1 MGLLGLLS
9 VAGPAWA
16 GALYLDGAGSY
27 VTFVGTGVPSGNQS
41 FTIEAWINP
50 TSIPA
55 GGENGGQI
63 TFWGNQ
69 TQNQANGFRLRGP
82 SGVRHYFWSNDH
94 DANLAENILPDT
106 TGPNRDGWHH
116 LAITYN
122 GTRTEWFWN
131 GVSLGTRQTAAGVNV
146 QPVNHRIGCRLNA
159 EFFHGLIDEI
169 RIWNKAR
176 SAAEIVADMNRS
188 LVGTES
194 NLVVYFDFE
203 GDLGDRA
210 GGDNNGTFLGN
221 ATLDPLANAPIATP
235 GPRIFSF
242 RANTNWVLIGT
253 PVTLMWEVTNA
264 TLLVIDQGVGVVSGA
279 TNSVQVTPWTT
290 TTYTLT
296 ASNQFGLRV
305 ARVTVTVDPGVP
317 VAHPQTVATIKNTPV
332 AITLTG
338 SDPNGNALTYAVVT
352 LPTHGGLSGQPP
364 NLVYTP
370 APDYFGNDFF
380 TFKVNDG
387 TNDSPVATVTI
398 RIEPEPTP
406 PTAIVLSSTNIN
418 SMAGPGQFLA
428 ALRAIDANPLDTHSF
443 ALVPGPGD
451 THNGLFLVNSN
462 LLLAGPRYA
471 AVPGSALFLRLR
483 ATDPTGLSY
492 EQAVV
497 LQVVEVQ
504 QNVVI
509 NEIHYNGP
517 DNTVRDEFIELYN
530 PKPVAVDLSYWRL
543 RGGVDFAFPPG
554 TSIPAGG
561 FLVVAQDPG
570 VILTNYGVTAQGPW
584 QGQLN
589 NEGER
594 VTLRGPRDEL
604 IDEVEFR
611 SEFPWPIAANGQG
624 GSMELI
630 NPSLDNNL
638 GSSWATPLN
647 PPRPSPGRTNQV
659 FAFNPPPNIRQ
670 VNHSPKQ
677 PTSSNAVVITAKVT
691 DPEGVASVLLS
702 YQVVLPGQFIPA
714 RLPLTTAQLNSLN
727 TNPGLTNPINPAFE
741 APTNWITVAMRDDG
755 LDGDAQAGDHV
766 YTVVLPP
773 QGNRTLV
780 RYRITV
786 TDTFGAS
793 RRAPFED
800 DPSLNFA
807 YFVYDGLPPY
817 VGYGPEVLR
826 TLPVYW
832 LITRDADLA
841 QCTAWFNTADQLP
854 QDIGGQ
860 RNAGRLHFNWEGAIV
875 YDGVVYDHVK
885 YRLRGANGRYHPGKR
900 SFRIRFNRGHYLEAK
915 DEFGNPFPKKWQE
928 LTTGKGQSNRGTES
942 FALNEVIN
950 YFLWNKVG
958 VPAPAAFFFHFR
970 VVRGTSETNRYD
982 GDFWGLNW
990 AQEEYDVGFLEAR
1003 NLPKGNLY
1011 KLVDNYVLGRGE
1023 LRYQGPYAAT
1033 NAADFYNIE
1042 NNLTG
1047 YQPTAWLLAH
1057 ANYSNW
1063 FRYHAVAEAIRH
1075 YDVWPSCN
1083 KNAAWYFEPIYT
1095 PENNY
1100 LGRMWLL
1107 PYDGTDTWGPTWNGG
1122 QDVLHN
1128 GIFNDSGVAGGD
1140 AGENPELQLEYRN
1153 VVREVRDLLFQPDH
1167 INPLIDA
1174 FAARISAFVPADL
1187 ARWLDAPAPA
1197 NYRSL
1202 YIPSCPGVTGGLPGY
1217 VQDMKNFMFVGGN
1230 NPWWTDR
1237 TSVPAGG
1244 WITRLDQLAADAAIP
1259 AKPTVRYRG
1268 LNGFP
1273 LNGLVFESSPFADPQ
1288 GSHTFAAMKWRVAE
1302 VLDTNQPL
1310 ADPRQVPPLEWDAV
1324 WESPELTTFTPQIT
1338 IPGTY
1343 LQPFKLYRVRVRHK
1357 DNTGRWSQWSD
1368 PYPFYPTPADILGDL
1383 PRSLVISEIMYNPP
1397 NEGLID
1403 GDEFEFLELKNIGTT
1418 TLDLSG
1424 LYFSQG
1430 LSFRFSD
1437 GTLLAPGQVL
1447 VLVRNR
1453 SYFQMKYPGV
1463 PVHGVYSG
1471 RLDNAGERIT
1481 LRHPQGVNI
1490 LSISYNDRPP
1500 WPVTADG
1507 YGFSLVLADPA
1518 TGTYRPST
1526 QPGGSPGADDPP
1538 PTTPPVLINE
1548 VLAASQ
1554 PPALDQIELFNPNAF
1569 PVDVSG
1575 WFLSDEPRRPWKY
1588 RIPDGT
1594 VIPAGGYV
1602 VLDETHFNPQ
1612 PGTTNNF
1619 ALSST
1624 GDDVYLFAA
1633 DAEGRLTGYVSGVDF
1648 GGSESGI
1655 SLGRH
1660 VTSDGRTRF
1669 VAQAEPSFG
1678 APNVGPRISPVVIT
1692 EIMYHPPETGGLA
1705 EGALEY
1711 VEILNWTEA
1720 PVPLFDPQSPTNTWM
1735 LKGGV
1740 DLVLPTNLTLAP
1752 GQFAL
1757 LVSFDPADTA
1767 TRTAFLA
1774 AYGLT
1779 DPVLVLGPYDGRL
1792 NNAGEDVELH
1802 KRIVVH
1808 GTNVANVLMDKVD
1821 YRDREPWPL
1830 GADGVGLSL
1839 HRIAPNLFGDDPAHW
1854 VAAPPTPARPGPTG
1868 GSPPT
1873 ILISPTNQVVTLG
1886 RPATFSVGALG
1897 PAPLAYQW
1905 RFNGTNLPGATNPVL
1920 SLAAARHQDI
1930 GDYQVVVFNRY
1941 GSVASGLARLEVR
1954 TPAFILQQPS
1964 DVTVR
1969 VRPDPSAAPTTN
1981 VTFSVEAYS
1990 SYPLRIQW
1998 RFNGVDIP
2006 GATNATLVISNVQPE
2021 HWGQYVAAISDEV
2034 DTVLSQPAWL
2044 YPLVRAGFAQSP
2056 LSQTV
2061 PVNSL
2066 VTLSAIATGWPPPF
2080 TFEWRLGSTTLVT
2093 NEQESPVTFFTFR
2106 APSSPGSA
2114 QYRVVLR
2121 SRSTSGVGSSFAT
2134 LTFVADSDGDGLPD
2148 DWESAHGLNPAD
2160 PADAWA
2166 DADGDGASNR
2176 DEYTAGTSPTN
2187 AASVLKL
2194 AISRHEGPLLRFE
2207 AVSNRTYT
2215 VEWTPVLSGAW
2226 FKLAELPA
2234 LPTNYQARLI
2244 HRLDLTRP
2252 TNLFYRVVTPRQP

>member
-1 MGLLGLLS
+1 LG
-9 VAGPAWA
+9 
-16 GALYLDGAGSY
+16 GALYLDGNGSY

-69 TQNQANGFRLRGP
+69 SQNQANGFRLRGP

-94 DANLAENILPDT
+94 DENFGINILPDT
-106 TGPNRDGWHH
+106 TGPNGDGWHH
-116 LAITYN
+116 LAITYD
-122 GTRTEWFWN
+122 GVQTVWYWN
-131 GVSLGTRQTAAGVNV
+131 GVRLGSPRTTAPGVNV

-159 EFFHGLIDEI
+159 EFFHGFIDEV
-169 RIWNKAR
+169 RIWNKAK
-176 SAAEIVADMNRS
+176 SAAEIAADMNQS
-188 LVGTES
+188 LSGAES

-221 ATLDPLANAPIATP
+221 ATIDPLVNAPIQTAA
-235 GPRIFSF
+235 PRIFSF
-242 RANTNWVLIGT
+242 TASTNWVMVGT
-253 PVTLMWEVTNA
+253 PVTLSWQVTNA
-264 TLLVIDQGVGVVSGA
+264 TWLWIEPGVGAVTGA
-279 TNSVQVTPWTT
+279 TNSVQVVPETT
-290 TTYTLT
+290 TTYTLSAT
-296 ASNQFGLRV
+296 NPFGMRI
-305 ARVTVTVDPGVP
+305 ARVTITVDPGIP
-317 VAHPQTVATIKNTPV
+317 MAHPQTVATIKNTPV

-338 SDPNGNALTYAVVT
+338 SDPNGGVLTFQVVT
-352 LPTHGGLSGQPP
+352 WPRFGQLTGSPP
-364 NLVYTP
+364 NLIYTP
-370 APDYFGNDFF
+370 TNDYFGNDFF

-387 TNDSPVATVTI
+387 TYDSPAATVSI

-428 ALRAIDANPLDTHSF
+428 ALRAVDANPLDTHTF
-443 ALVPGPGD
+443 ALVPGEGD
-451 THNGLFLVNSN
+451 THNGLFLVSSN
-462 LLLAGPRYA
+462 LLLAGPDYA
-471 AVPGSALFLRLR
+471 AAAGTRLFIRLR

-497 LQVVEVQ
+497 LSVVEIQ

-517 DNTVRDEFIELYN
+517 DNTVHDEFIELYN
-530 PKPVAVDLSYWRL
+530 PRPVAVDLSFWRL
-543 RGGVDFAFPPG
+543 QGGVDFVFPAG

-561 FLVVAQDPG
+561 FLVVAQEPG
-570 VILTNYGVTAQGPW
+570 VILTNYGVAALGPW
-584 QGQLN
+584 AGQLN

-594 VTLRGPRDEL
+594 VTLRGPHDEL

-630 NPSLDNNL
+630 NPALDNNL

-659 FAFNPPPNIRQ
+659 FAFNAAPNIRQ
-670 VNHSPKQ
+670 VNHTPKQ
-677 PTSSNAVVITAKVT
+677 PTSTNAVVITAKVT
-691 DPEGVASVLLS
+691 DPEGVASVVLS

-714 RLPLTTAQLNSLN
+714 TLPLTTAQLNSLN

-741 APTNWITVAMRDDG
+741 APTNWITLTMHDDG
-755 LDGDAQAGDHV
+755 LDGDAAAGDNI

-773 QGNRTLV
+773 QANRTLV

-807 YFVYDGLPPY
+807 YFVYDGIPPY
-817 VGYGPEVLR
+817 LGYSPAVLQ

-854 QDIGGQ
+854 QDIGGM

-875 YDGVVYDHVK
+875 YNGEVYDHVK

-900 SFRIRFNRGHYLEAK
+900 SFRIRFNRGRYLQAH

-970 VVRGTSETNRYD
+970 VVRGSSETNRYD

-990 AQEEYDVGFLEAR
+990 AQEEYDVGFLEAH

-1023 LRYQGPYAAT
+1023 LRYQGPWAVT

-1057 ANYSNW
+1057 VNYSNW

-1095 PENNY
+1095 PANNY

-1107 PYDGTDTWGPTWNGG
+1107 PYDSTDTWGPTWNGG

-1128 GIFNDSGVAGGD
+1128 GIFNDAGVAGGD

-1153 VVREVRDLLFQPDH
+1153 VVRELRDLLFQPDQ
-1167 INPLIDA
+1167 IYPLIDA
-1174 FAARISAFVPADL
+1174 FAARIKDFVPADM

-1202 YIPSCPGVTGGLPGY
+1202 YIPTCPGVTGGLPAY
-1217 VQDMKNFMFVGGN
+1217 VQDMKNFMFLGGN
-1230 NPWWTDR
+1230 NAWWVDR
-1237 TSVPAGG
+1237 QSVGTGG
-1244 WITRLDQLAADAAIP
+1244 WITRLDQLATDPAIP
-1259 AKPTVRYRG
+1259 NKPTIRYRG

-1273 LNGLVFESSPFADPQ
+1273 LNGLVFESSPFSDPQ
-1288 GSHTFAAMKWRVAE
+1288 GSNTFGAMKWRVAE
-1302 VLDTNQPL
+1302 VLDTNQPPS
-1310 ADPRQVPPLEWDAV
+1310 DPRQVPPLEWDAV
-1324 WESPELTTFTPQIT
+1324 WESPELTTFTPQVT
-1338 IPGTY
+1338 IPGAY

-1368 PYPFYPTPADILGDL
+1368 PFPFYPTPADVIGDL

-1397 NEGLID
+1397 NEGLIN
-1403 GDEFEFLELKNIGTT
+1403 GDDLEFLELKNIGSSV
-1418 TLDLSG
+1418 LDLSG
-1424 LYFSQG
+1424 LYFSEG
-1430 LSFRFSD
+1430 ISFTFTNGSQ
-1437 GTLLAPGQVL
+1437 LAPGQVL
-1447 VLVRNR
+1447 VLVRNP
-1453 SYFQMKYPGV
+1453 SYFQLKYPGV
-1463 PVHGVYSG
+1463 PIYGVYGG
-1471 RLDNAGERIT
+1471 RLDNAGERVT
-1481 LRHPQGVNI
+1481 LRHPQGVDI
-1490 LSISYNDRPP
+1490 VSISYNDRPP

-1507 YGFSLVLADPA
+1507 YGFSLALADPA
-1518 TGTYRPST
+1518 TGTYRPSS

-1554 PPALDQIELFNPNAF
+1554 TPALDQIELFNPNPF

-1575 WFLSDEPRRPWKY
+1575 WFLSDDPRLPYKY
-1588 RIPDGT
+1588 RIPAGT
-1594 VIPAGGYV
+1594 VIPAEGYLV
-1602 VLDETHFNPQ
+1602 FDETQFNPQ
-1612 PGTTNNF
+1612 PGSSNSF
-1619 ALSST
+1619 ALNAL
-1624 GDDVYLFAA
+1624 GDDLYLFAA

-1648 GGSESGI
+1648 GGSEPGV

-1660 VTSDGRTRF
+1660 LTSDGRTRF
-1669 VAQAEPSFG
+1669 VAQAAPSFG
-1678 APNVGPRISPVVIT
+1678 APNAGPRISPVVIT
-1692 EIMYHPPETGGLA
+1692 EIMYHPPVGMDEARA
-1705 EGALEY
+1705 EY
-1711 VEILNWTEA
+1711 IEIFNWTDTA
-1720 PVPLFDPQSPTNTWM
+1720 VPLFDPAAPTNTWM

-1740 DLVLPTNLTLAP
+1740 DLIFPTNLTLAP

-1757 LVSFDPADTA
+1757 LVNFDPSDAEA
-1767 TRTAFLA
+1767 RTAFQTT
-1774 AYGLT
+1774 YGLGE
-1779 DPVLVLGPYDGRL
+1779 DVLLLGPYAGRL
-1792 NNAGEDVELH
+1792 NNAGEDVELQQ
-1802 KRIVVH
+1802 RILLH
-1808 GTNVANVLMDKVD
+1808 ETNVAAVLMDKVD
-1821 YRDREPWPL
+1821 YRDQAPWPL
-1830 GADGVGLSL
+1830 GADGFGLSL
-1839 HRIAPNLFGDDPAHW
+1839 QKLAPNVYGDDPAHW
-1854 VAAPPTPARPGPTG
+1854 VAAPPTPGRPTTTG
-1868 GSPPT
+1868 GSAPS
-1873 ILISPTNQVVTLG
+1873 ILMGPTNVVVALG
-1886 RPATFSVGALG
+1886 RPASFSVAAMG
-1897 PAPLAYQW
+1897 PGPLSYQW
-1905 RFNGTNLPGATNPVL
+1905 LLNGTNLPGATNPVL
-1920 SLAAARHQDI
+1920 TVSAAGHRDI
-1930 GDYQVVVFNRY
+1930 GTYQVLVFNRY
-1941 GSVASGLARLEVR
+1941 GSVASAPARLEVR
-1954 TPAFILQQPS
+1954 TPAFILQQPR

-1969 VRPDPSAAPTTN
+1969 VKPDPAAAPTTN
-1981 VTFSVEAYS
+1981 ATFSVEAYS
-1990 SYPLRIQW
+1990 SYPIRIQW

-2006 GATNATLVISNVQPE
+2006 GATNATLVISNVQPQ

-2061 PVNSL
+2061 APNSV

-2080 TFEWRLGSTTLVT
+2080 TFEWRLGTTPLLT
-2093 NEQESPVTFFTFR
+2093 NEQESPVSFFTFR
-2106 APSSPGSA
+2106 APSSPGTV
-2114 QYRVVLR
+2114 QYRAVLR
-2121 SRSTSGVGSSFAT
+2121 SRSTSAVGSSYAT
-2134 LTFVADSDGDGLPD
+2134 ITVVADSDGDGLPD
-2148 DWESAHGLNPAD
+2148 DWELAYGLNPAD
-2160 PADAWA
+2160 PADARS
-2166 DADGDGASNR
+2166 DADSDGAANY
-2176 DEYTAGTSPTN
+2176 DEYVAGSNPTN
-2187 AASVLKL
+2187 PASYLKLEIERTNGLVLKF
-2194 AISRHEGPLLRFE
+2194 G
-2207 AVSNRTYT
+2207 AVSNRTYS
-2215 VEWTPVLSGAW
+2215 VQWSPALGAPW
-2226 FKLAELPA
+2226 SKLADIPA
-2234 LPTNYQARLI
+2234 LATNFEACLT
-2244 HRLDLTRP
+2244 HRPEPVGP